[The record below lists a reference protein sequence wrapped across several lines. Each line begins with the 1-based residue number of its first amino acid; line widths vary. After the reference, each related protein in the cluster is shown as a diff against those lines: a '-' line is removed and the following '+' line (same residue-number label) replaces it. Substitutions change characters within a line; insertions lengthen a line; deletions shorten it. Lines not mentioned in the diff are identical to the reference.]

1 MKIRINNRIVD
12 MSLRCFKF
20 SPTAKENTKY
30 ISDKEFNDIENDF
43 LSQSSGAVQS
53 VRSADT
59 RSSADSC
66 SSQSAGAVQSVR
78 GADTPPVGQKPHKA
92 ADRHC

>member
-1 MKIRINNRIVD
+1 MKIIINNR
-12 MSLRCFKF
+12 
-20 SPTAKENTKY
+20 
-30 ISDKEFNDIENDF
+30 
-43 LSQSSGAVQS
+43 G
-53 VRSADT
+53 ADT